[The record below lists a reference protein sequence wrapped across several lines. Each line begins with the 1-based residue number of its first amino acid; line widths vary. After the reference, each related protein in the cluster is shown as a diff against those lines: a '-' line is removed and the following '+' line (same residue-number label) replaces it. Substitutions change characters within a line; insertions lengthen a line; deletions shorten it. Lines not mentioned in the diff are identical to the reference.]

1 MTHKYHSSC
10 SGTHSVTLS
19 LSLPLNILH
28 SYSRADTYTHMHSCV
43 ALDWRPSHSLLAP
56 PVVLMQVGFFD
67 IVALPLF
74 QSFAQAFPDSTPL
87 LDAVKD
93 NYSMWREE
101 FSQPTSKLLSNRS

>member
-1 MTHKYHSSC
+1 
-10 SGTHSVTLS
+10 
-19 LSLPLNILH
+19 
-28 SYSRADTYTHMHSCV
+28 MHSCV